1 MLFPAAWEGGSTP
14 DMIHVVHDLR
24 SGSWEAQLFD
34 VHGHTRRART
44 KPLRTAGSDL
54 EALRKLN
61 DARPVASPRR

>member
-1 MLFPAAWEGGSTP
+1 
-14 DMIHVVHDLR
+14 MIHVVHDLR

-61 DARPVASPRR
+61 DARPVESPRR